1 VPAPVDFI
9 PTELDGVYLVKGVFF
24 RDQRGFFAETWSEPV
39 WAAKGF
45 HEKFQQDNLSLSAR
59 GVLRGMHYQIHP
71 AAMGKLVRCLRGS
84 IFDVAVDLRKGS
96 PSFGKWIGKE
106 LSEDNGLALWVPA
119 GFAHGFLAL
128 SDHALVHYKCT
139 GFHAPEHERTLAYNC
154 PKVGIA
160 WPFTPTIVSD
170 KDQVAPGLDQAEHNF
185 TYAPKP

>member
-170 KDQVAPGLDQAEHNF
+170 KDQEAPGLDHAEHNF
-185 TYAPKP
+185 TFAPAR